1 MIVMKFG
8 GTSVQNAHFM
18 DKALD
23 IAQVRLSGTVVLV
36 SSAMS
41 KITDSLIAITNAAE
55 AGDEETAMSLV
66 EAMQE
71 RHISTAR
78 DFLTGENLEECEKSL
93 ITRFTRLSSLVKGL
107 TLLREC
113 SDRSRD
119 ALMAF
124 GELFSTTLLY
134 YRALERGMDAIFL
147 DSRQMVITDGNFTE
161 AYPIFELTNKR
172 IREAVEVKPG
182 RLYIA
187 QGFIGSTEEGA
198 TTTLGRGG
206 SDFTATIYGAA
217 LDAEEVQIWT
227 DVNGIM
233 TTDPRIVKNA
243 ITVPRITYD
252 EAAELAYF
260 GAKVVHPSTI
270 RPAVLE
276 KIPVS
281 VRNTADAAGI
291 CTTITEEA
299 PGEGI
304 RAIAGKKNITLINV
318 TSSKMLNAYGFL
330 SAIFRVFEHHET
342 SVDLV
347 ATSEVTVSMTIENTD
362 SIDMIV
368 KDLEA
373 LGDVKVETDKAIIC
387 LVGLNLWRDSAFTA
401 RVFSSIQDIPVRMI
415 SLGSS
420 DINLSLVVPQDMIE
434 ESILRLHGE
443 FFS

>member
-1 MIVMKFG
+1 MVVMKFG
-8 GTSVQNAHFM
+8 GTSVRNADYM

-23 IAQVRLSGTVVLV
+23 IAADQLNDGVLLV

-55 AGDEETAMSLV
+55 RGDEEQVNILLNDIRTRHLETAS
-66 EAMQE
+66 E
-71 RHISTAR
+71 
-78 DFLTGENLEECEKSL
+78 FLTGVNLDECISVL
-93 ITRFTRLSSLVKGL
+93 NNRLSRLSALVKGL

-124 GELFSTTLLY
+124 GELLSTTLLY
-134 YRALERGMDAIFL
+134 YRAVERGMDAVFL
-147 DSRQMVITDGNFTE
+147 DSRQMIITDDNFTE
-161 AYPIFELTNKR
+161 AYPRFEITNDK
-172 IREAVEVKPG
+172 IRDAVEMKG
-182 RLYIA
+182 NRIFIA
-187 QGFIGSTEEGA
+187 QGFIGSTEDGA

-206 SDFTATIYGAA
+206 SDFTATIFGAA
-217 LDAEEVQIWT
+217 LGVSEVQIWT

-233 TTDPRIVKNA
+233 TTDPRLVKEA
-243 ITVPRITYD
+243 RTVPEISYD

-270 RPAVLE
+270 RPAVLDR
-276 KIPVS
+276 IPVS
-281 VRNTADAAGI
+281 VKNTADPGGI
-291 CTTITEEA
+291 CTTISEKA
-299 PGEGI
+299 VGEGL
-304 RAIAGKKNITLINV
+304 RAIAGKKNITLLNI

-330 SAIFRVFEHHET
+330 SAIFKVFEDHRT

-347 ATSEVTVSMTIENTD
+347 ATSEVSVSMTIENTE
-362 SIDMIV
+362 SINMITS
-368 KDLEA
+368 DLNS
-373 LGDVKVETDKAIIC
+373 LGEVKVETGKSIIS

-401 RVFSSIQDIPVRMI
+401 QVFSTLKDIPIRMI

-420 DINLSLVVPQDMIE
+420 DINLSLVVPQDMME
-434 ESILRLHGE
+434 ETIIKLHGE